1 MCYKNVQLS
10 QKKVQISCITIYS
23 TINYMSIILNRPVC
37 DSDTLLLSPAERS
50 QKKKKTLRNW
60 RVFTT
65 STKKVPLDLRG
76 SLQNVLMEV
85 AQHNT
90 IQMNEHE
97 MKSINE
103 SGCRNN
109 REWYNSRYNPERKE
123 ICGNTM
129 PKKERTWQSKKNNNY
144 TSTKIMLY
152 WLLSREQ
159 WFSFPFCVVYTCHA
173 RF

>member
-1 MCYKNVQLS
+1 MTVTLYCFLL
-10 QKKVQISCITIYS
+10 QKG
-23 TINYMSIILNRPVC
+23 L
-37 DSDTLLLSPAERS
+37 
-50 QKKKKTLRNW
+50 KKKKNLRNW

-109 REWYNSRYNPERKE
+109 RE
-123 ICGNTM
+123 
-129 PKKERTWQSKKNNNY
+129 
-144 TSTKIMLY
+144 
-152 WLLSREQ
+152 
-159 WFSFPFCVVYTCHA
+159 
-173 RF
+173 